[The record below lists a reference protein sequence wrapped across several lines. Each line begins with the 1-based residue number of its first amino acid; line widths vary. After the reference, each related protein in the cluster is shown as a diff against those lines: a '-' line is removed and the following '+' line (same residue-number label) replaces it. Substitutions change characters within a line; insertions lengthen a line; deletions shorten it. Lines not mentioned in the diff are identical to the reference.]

1 MYSSPTL
8 SRYIGRQFV
17 LWFGLLLLM
26 LLGIIVLLDVVELL
40 RRAASKPNI
49 SFGMVVEMALL
60 KLPEIGQQIFPF
72 VILFAAMFTFWRLTR
87 SHELVVARA
96 VGISAWQF
104 LMPVLLAAALIGV
117 FKVTVINPLGAVFVA
132 RYEQMENRYL
142 KMRSSTLDV
151 SNTGLWLRQGGEDGR
166 QFFIHADAVQ
176 PQTFEL
182 TKVVVFE
189 FDAAMEYL
197 ARIDAPRASLLS
209 GQWELRDAVINRPR
223 DDPERAAS
231 YVISTELDRA
241 TIEESFAAPETISF
255 WALPRFI
262 ATLESTG
269 FPAARHR
276 LHYQSLLAQPLLF
289 CSMVLFAAAFSLRL
303 PRRGGTMLMVAG
315 GVVTGFVLFVMSD
328 VIKTFG
334 MSETIPVPMAA
345 WMPTGISLLLGIAA
359 LLHLEDG

>member
-17 LWFGLLLLM
+17 VWFVLLLLM
-26 LLGIIVLLDVVELL
+26 LLGIIVLLDIVELL
-40 RRAASKPNI
+40 RRAASKPNVT
-49 SFGMVVEMALL
+49 FGLVVEMALL

-72 VILFAAMFTFWRLTR
+72 VVLFSAMFTYWRLTR

-96 VGISAWQF
+96 VGVSAWQF

-132 RYEQMENRYL
+132 RYEHLENRYL
-142 KMRSSTLDV
+142 RLRSSSLDI
-151 SNTGLWLRQGGEDGR
+151 SRAGLWLRQASADGR
-166 QFFIHADAVQ
+166 QFFIHAESVQ
-176 PQTFEL
+176 PHTFEL
-182 TKVVVFE
+182 SHVVVFE
-189 FDAAMEYL
+189 FDEAMDYQ
-197 ARIDAPRASLLS
+197 ARVDAPSAGLKDRH
-209 GQWELRDAVINRPR
+209 WELRDAVLHRPR
-223 DDPERAAS
+223 LDPERVAS
-231 YVISTELDRA
+231 YTIPTELDRA
-241 TIEESFAAPETISF
+241 TIEESFARPDTISF

-276 LHYQSLLAQPLLF
+276 LHYQALLAQPLLF
-289 CSMVLFAAAFSLRL
+289 CAMVLFAAAFSLRL
-303 PRRGGTMLMVAG
+303 PRRGGTTMMVTG

-328 VIKTFG
+328 VIQTFG
-334 MSETIPVPMAA
+334 MSETIPVLMAA